1 MTLATLLW
9 AAAEKH
15 PGRIAV
21 RTSEGAASYA
31 DLRARASVVAATLDA
46 AGVGPGERV
55 AILLPNGVEAAAAIF
70 GVAAAGAVF
79 TVVNWLSRP
88 RQVEQIL
95 AVTGARVL
103 LTTRAWEALQPRRLE
118 SATPIRYVEDLPSA
132 SDRDPVT
139 RGAESLGQICFTS
152 GSTGAPKGVM
162 VTNGNLCAGI
172 ETVRRY
178 LGLVAEDR
186 IASLLPFSFVYGLN
200 QLTLSI
206 ATGATLDVI
215 DPTLAVDAVDALIA
229 RECTVLAAVP
239 PLWGQ
244 LLAVPG
250 FQRSAAALRLLTCA
264 GGRLPPDTVRALRSA
279 LPAARLFL
287 MYGLTEVF
295 RSTYLP
301 PDQVDAHPDSMGYA
315 VPGSR
320 VEVLR
325 DDGTVCAVGE
335 IGELVHA
342 GPTVALGYWQDP
354 EGTARVFRER
364 EDADG
369 RCVRWV
375 FSGDLVRRDE
385 EGLLYYVGRRDRMI
399 KTLGYRVSPDEVTDA
414 IHASGLVADAAVTT
428 EPDPA
433 RGARIVAHV
442 VLRPAATLDAVRR
455 WCGTELPRHMQ
466 PARWIVHAELP
477 RNASGK
483 HDLVRLEQGGA

>member
-9 AAAEKH
+9 AAADAH
-15 PGRIAV
+15 PERVAV
-21 RTSEGAASYA
+21 RTSEHAESYA
-31 DLRARASVVAATLDA
+31 QLRARASAVAAALDG
-46 AGVGPGERV
+46 AGVEPGERV
-55 AILLPNGVEAAAAIF
+55 AILLPNGVESAAAIH

-118 SATPIRYVEDLPSA
+118 AATPIRYVEDLSGSA
-132 SDRDPVT
+132 VRDPVA
-139 RGAESLGQICFTS
+139 RGAASLAQICFTS

-162 VTNGNLCAGI
+162 VTNGNLLAGI
-172 ETVRRY
+172 TTVRRY
-178 LGLVAEDR
+178 LGIVESDR

-200 QLTLSI
+200 QLNLAI
-206 ATGATLDVI
+206 ATGATLDII
-215 DPTLAVDAVDALIA
+215 DPTLAVDAVEALGA

-239 PLWGQ
+239 PLWAQ

-250 FQRSAAALRLLTCA
+250 FQRRAAALRLLTCA

-279 LPAARLFL
+279 VPAARLFL

-301 PDQVDAHPDSMGYA
+301 PDEVDAHPDSMGYA

-325 DDGTVCAVGE
+325 EDGTVCAAGE

-354 EGTARVFRER
+354 DGTARVFRER

-369 RCVRWV
+369 SRARWV

-385 EGLLYYVGRRDRMI
+385 DGRLYYVGRRDRMI

-414 IHASGLVADAAVTT
+414 IHASGLVADAALTT
-428 EPDPA
+428 EPDAA

-442 VLRPAATLDAVRR
+442 VLRPAARLDALRR

-466 PARWIVHAELP
+466 PARWIVHEQLP

-483 HDLVRLEQGGA
+483 HDLPRLEREDR